1 MAASKS
7 SEDFPKPVFTKIP
20 HYSLFSNNYYSINDT
35 KEIDNMRY
43 IVTNNDIEELLMD
56 KRPIHW
62 NLFIQPDMKKQFMDR
77 IDLRNIV
84 KMDGSFY
91 RRYEKYYP
99 KSIQKDL
106 SNNTIRSISLI
117 QNELGY
123 LDLMRRI
130 LATGSHCDKERTS
143 IGTLMIPNQCLR
155 FSLLDDQIPLLTTK
169 NVPFRWI
176 LEELLFFI
184 TGGTQ
189 TKYLEDRGVTI
200 WKADTA
206 KDKLEARGLDYPE
219 GCYGPSYGYQW
230 RHSGQEYFGPEK
242 DYTGLGFDQLAW
254 LINEIKSNIQ
264 SRRLTLSAAHAAD
277 YKKMT
282 LPPCHPF
289 FGINYNPDDD
299 MLYSYFVMRSVDYAV
314 GLPFNIVSYSLL
326 TRMIGFFTGKKCAEI
341 TVFTGNTHIYKNHIE
356 NCHEMLKRDPFNAP
370 KLHFINTDDIETIDD
385 FRADHFELVDY
396 QSHPTIH
403 FELNVGT
410 K

>member
-7 SEDFPKPVFTKIP
+7 PKDYPQPVFTKIP
-20 HYSLFSNNYYSINDT
+20 HYSLFCNEECCQHKLNSLDSYGIVINDDFLNALLAD
-35 KEIDNMRY
+35 KRNIHFNIAISSNMLKKFIDNVAPRQ
-43 IVTNNDIEELLMD
+43 IIGMD
-56 KRPIHW
+56 DHCHR
-62 NLFIQPDMKKQFMDR
+62 
-77 IDLRNIV
+77 
-84 KMDGSFY
+84 
-91 RRYEKYYP
+91 YYP
-99 KSIQKDL
+99 QFIRLKSDDIRVRHL
-106 SNNTIRSISLI
+106 SLVE
-117 QNELGY
+117 NEMGY
-123 LDLMRRI
+123 LALMRRI
-130 LATGSHCDKERTS
+130 LATGSHCDKERTKV
-143 IGTLMIPNQCLR
+143 GTLMIPNQCLK

-254 LINEIKSNIQ
+254 LINEIKTNIQ

-299 MLYSYFVMRSVDYAV
+299 MLYSYFVMRSVDYSV
-314 GLPFNIVSYSLL
+314 GLPFNIVSYSIL

-341 TVFTGNTHIYKNHIE
+341 TVFTGNTHIYKNHID

-370 KLHFINTDDIETIDD
+370 KMHFINTDDIETIDD